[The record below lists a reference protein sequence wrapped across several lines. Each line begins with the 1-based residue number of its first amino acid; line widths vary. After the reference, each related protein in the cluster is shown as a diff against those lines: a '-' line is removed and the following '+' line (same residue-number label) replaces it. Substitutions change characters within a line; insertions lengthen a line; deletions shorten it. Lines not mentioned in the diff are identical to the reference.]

1 MGTKLRS
8 TADSNLQVRKVLTEQ
23 EFHQFRILLQNRMG
37 LQLSDTKLGLVES
50 RLQDVLA
57 HWNLGSFSQLIT
69 LLSNDAQSPL
79 FIEIVNRLTTNH
91 TYFYRESR
99 HFDYV
104 EQELIPRWTW
114 ELNQGLRD
122 RIRLWSAACSSGEE
136 PYTLAMILSKY
147 KEIESKFRILA
158 TDLAV
163 TPLEIANRGI
173 YSSKAL
179 AKLPGDLVKIGVRPL
194 PDGGEIAPKIKDRVV
209 FRKLNLIRET
219 YPLVTKFDVIFCRN
233 VLIYFPQ
240 ETQRQVTRQLL
251 AQLANEGT
259 LILGHTESLD
269 RSIQAVEYVQPGV
282 YQNRSRTQEKRR

>member
-1 MGTKLRS
+1 MGTKLS
-8 TADSNLQVRKVLTEQ
+8 NTADSNLQVRKVLTEQ
-23 EFHQFRILLQNRMG
+23 EFHQFRFLLQNRMG
-37 LQLSDTKLGLVES
+37 LQLSDAKQGLVES

-57 HWNLGSFSQLIT
+57 QWNLDSFAQLIA
-69 LLSNDAQSPL
+69 LLSKNAQSPL
-79 FIEIVNRLTTNH
+79 YIEIVNRLTTNH

-99 HFDYV
+99 HFEYV

-114 ELNQGLRD
+114 EINQGLRD
-122 RIRLWSAACSSGEE
+122 RVRLWSAACSSGEE
-136 PYTLAMILSKY
+136 PYTLAMIMSKY
-147 KEIESKFRILA
+147 KEIRSKFRILA

-179 AKLPGDLVKIGVRPL
+179 AKLPGDLAKIGVRPL
-194 PDGGEIAPKIKDRVV
+194 PDGGEIAPHIKEKVV
-209 FRKLNLIRET
+209 FRKLNLTRET

-282 YQNRSRTQEKRR
+282 YQNRSRTQEKQR